1 MNAYF
6 FKMNK
11 QEKDNILDQHK
22 HVYDGYVTKYN
33 KESNQTPLYVQD
45 LANDK
50 NGITLNHKGVVKP
63 YTNININE
71 DINRKDRIGDG
82 PMDLKNGTV
91 DFNSLNDS
99 LYSDY
104 EMMHDVYPSPNENE
118 EEYIT
123 YGNFDDDMSQNLD
136 QYEYDID
143 ELENYSTEEMYEGL
157 EDHDIEQSS
166 YDGMNDEFK
175 ESETEGYDEQFDDFK
190 FTEEDENLVQ
200 DIQESLDMFKR
211 FKKYN

>member
-175 ESETEGYDEQFDDFK
+175 ESETEGYDEQFDDFE